1 MLLYFMVTRLDK
13 QILDMNQEVYKH
25 RFCGQSQVSEL
36 AHARA
41 YAPIIDANAESEK
54 LKATERLKE
63 EESFSKRH
71 PGLVKFLIIASVLLG
86 VGILILAALSK
97 VKSVK
102 NTETATGSELGDA
115 AIKTAGLLSL
125 VGGAAGVA
133 FSGIASAYSASK
145 DSSTG
150 NIIDEYRE
158 DSMRKTLSS
167 SIDLQEKHDDIAMQ
181 LADING
187 EVAINVAEAQG
198 DAIVEAI
205 NSGQI
210 PVMSTGIR
218 ASEAFGVHNNPHI
231 HEAVEVYEGYG
242 RRRPSQS
249 QASTSLSDISR
260 SSGQNITVYS

>member
-13 QILDMNQEVYKH
+13 QRLDMNQEVYKH
-25 RFCGQSQVSEL
+25 RFCGQSQVAEQ
-36 AHARA
+36 AHAKA
-41 YAPIIDANAESEK
+41 YAPIIDANAETEK

-71 PGLVKFLIIASVLLG
+71 PQLVKAIIIFASILSCGVLTLFG
-86 VGILILAALSK
+86 LFK
-97 VKSVK
+97 VKSVN
-102 NTETATGSELGDA
+102 NTKTATGSELGDS
-115 AIKTAGLLSL
+115 AIKTIGVLSVIGGSIGT
-125 VGGAAGVA
+125 VGA
-133 FSGIASAYSASK
+133 GIASAVSASK

-150 NIIDEYRE
+150 AIIDEYRE
-158 DSMRKTLSS
+158 ASMRETLNTSME
-167 SIDLQEKHDDIAMQ
+167 LQEQHGEIARR

-198 DAIVEAI
+198 NVIVEAI

-210 PVMSTGIR
+210 PVLSNGIR
-218 ASEAFGVHNNPHI
+218 ASEGFGVHNTPHI
-231 HEAVEVYEGYG
+231 HEAMEVFEGYE

-249 QASTSLSDISR
+249 RAGLGLDESR

>member
-1 MLLYFMVTRLDK
+1 
-13 QILDMNQEVYKH
+13 MNQEVYKH
-25 RFCGQSQVSEL
+25 RFCGQSQVAEQ
-36 AHARA
+36 AHAKA

-71 PGLVKFLIIASVLLG
+71 PGLVKALIIASVLLG

-102 NTETATGSELGDA
+102 NTQTATGSELGDD
-115 AIKTAGLLSL
+115 AIKTVGTLAVVGGSVGL
-125 VGGAAGVA
+125 VGA
-133 FSGIASAYSASK
+133 GIASAISSSK

-158 DSMRKTLSS
+158 ASMRETLNTSM
-167 SIDLQEKHDDIAMQ
+167 DLQEQHGEIARQ
-181 LADING
+181 LAAVNG
-187 EVAINVAEAQG
+187 EVGINVAEAQG
-198 DAIVEAI
+198 NAIVEAI

-231 HEAVEVYEGYG
+231 HEAMEVFEGYE

-249 QASTSLSDISR
+249 RAGLGLDESR